1 MIPIVLAIAGV
12 IAAGC
17 ASNPSSKPQ
26 TAAPQT
32 AATQSAA
39 PSTPSKVDSTSLEG
53 KWTGVEITHD
63 NEGPVTL
70 TFTADTMAYQGH
82 EANDWVKGTFSVR
95 ENTSPKQFIGVI
107 TGAESPDSIGKKV
120 YAIYKIDDGTLTI
133 TGAAPGES
141 DFPAEFDSEGTREF
155 VLKRSE

>member
-1 MIPIVLAIAGV
+1 M

-17 ASNPSSKPQ
+17 ATKPSSKPQ

-32 AATQSAA
+32 AGTQSAA
-39 PSTPSKVDSTSLEG
+39 PSTPGTPSKVDSTGLEG
-53 KWTGVEITHD
+53 KWSGVEITHD